1 MRITGDQ
8 DLATGTSTGFWQ
20 RLMFRA
26 LQSHITEGYLVL
38 EQDGQTW
45 AFGDANSHCRAVVE
59 IRDNAVYKEFVLGGG
74 LGAAEA
80 YVMKLWDTHDLTAVV
95 QVFARNLQALE
106 SNKLMVSF
114 RKALSWLDHQF
125 NRNTINQSRR
135 NIAAHYDLGNDLFEK
150 FLDPQM
156 MYSAAIYP
164 AASASLEDAQTF
176 RLHRIC
182 QKLDLKPEDHLLE
195 IGTGWG
201 GMAIF
206 AAKHYGCRVT
216 TTTISQQQYDYA
228 SRRVAEEGLED
239 RITLLL
245 QDYRLLTG
253 EYDKLV
259 SLEMIEAV
267 GHEYLSTYF
276 KKCDRLLKPNGA
288 MLLQAITIADQRY
301 DYYRKSVDFIQK
313 YIFPG
318 GALPSISRMANE
330 VSKVTQ
336 MTVKHLE
343 DFGPHYARTLKDWR
357 ERFNRQSEQLHEL
370 GYDESFQRLW
380 NYYFAY
386 CEGGFWERNIGV
398 AQLLLA
404 KPDNRRES
412 IMP

>member
-8 DLATGTSTGFWQ
+8 ELATSTSTSFWQ

-95 QVFARNLQALE
+95 QVFARNLKALE

-156 MYSAAIYP
+156 MYSAAMYP

-182 QKLDLKPEDHLLE
+182 QKLDLQPQDHLLE

-228 SRRVAEEGLED
+228 ARRVAEEGLED

-276 KKCDRLLKPNGA
+276 KKCDTLLKPNGA

-336 MTVKHLE
+336 MTVKHME

>member
-8 DLATGTSTGFWQ
+8 DLTTSSTTGFWQ

-45 AFGDANSHCRAVVE
+45 AFGDASSHCRALVE
-59 IRDNAVYKEFVLGGG
+59 IRDSAVYKEFVLGGG

-80 YVMKLWDTHDLTAVV
+80 YVLKLWDTHDLTAVV
-95 QVFARNLQALE
+95 RVFARNLNALE
-106 SNKLMVSF
+106 SNKIMVSF
-114 RKALSWLDHQF
+114 RKTLSWLDHQF

-156 MYSAAIYP
+156 MYSAAMYP

-182 QKLDLKPEDHLLE
+182 QKLDLQPQDHLLE

-216 TTTISQQQYDYA
+216 TTTISQQQFDYA
-228 SRRVAEEGLED
+228 ERRVAEEGLED
-239 RITLLL
+239 KVTLLL

-276 KKCDRLLKPNGA
+276 KKCDSLLKPNGA

-330 VSKVTQ
+330 VSNVTQ

-357 ERFNRQSEQLHEL
+357 ERFNRQSEQLHDM

-412 IMP
+412 VLP

>member
-1 MRITGDQ
+1 MRITGNEAVS
-8 DLATGTSTGFWQ
+8 ATETLGFWQ

-26 LQSHITEGYLVL
+26 LEKNIQQGYLVL
-38 EQDGQTW
+38 EQNGQTW
-45 AFGDANSHCRAVVE
+45 AFGDAHSDCRALVE
-59 IRDNAVYKEFVLGGG
+59 IRDPAVYKEFVLGGG

-80 YVMKLWDTHDLTAVV
+80 YVLKLWDTHDLTAVV
-95 QVFARNLQALE
+95 QVFARNLDAIDNNPFL
-106 SNKLMVSF
+106 LSF
-114 RKALSWLDHQF
+114 RKVLSWLDHKF

-135 NIAAHYDLGNDLFEK
+135 NIAAHYDLGNPLFEK
-150 FLDPQM
+150 FLDPHM

-164 AASASLEDAQTF
+164 AAGASLEDAQTF

-182 QKLDLKPEDHLLE
+182 QKLDLQPDDHLLE

-206 AAKHYGCRVT
+206 AAKHYGCKVT
-216 TTTISQQQYDYA
+216 TTTISQQQFDYA
-228 SRRVAEEGLED
+228 KERVAAEGLTD

-245 QDYRLLTG
+245 QDYRLLEG
-253 EYDKLV
+253 KYDKLV

-276 KKCDRLLKPNGA
+276 KKCDALLKPHGA

-318 GALPSISRMANE
+318 GALPSIARMAHE
-330 VSKVTQ
+330 VSKATQ

-357 ERFNRQSEQLHEL
+357 ERFNRQSEALHDM
-370 GYDESFQRLW
+370 GYDEAFQRLW

-412 IMP
+412 VMP

>member
-8 DLATGTSTGFWQ
+8 DLATSAASSFWQ

-45 AFGDANSHCRAVVE
+45 AFGDATSPYRAVVE
-59 IRDNAVYKEFVLGGG
+59 IRDPAVYKEFVLGGA

-80 YVMKLWDTHDLTAVV
+80 YVLKLWDAHDLTAVV
-95 QVFARNLQALE
+95 RVFARNLNALE
-106 SNKLMVSF
+106 SNKWMVSF
-114 RKALSWLDHQF
+114 RKALSWIDHRF

-156 MYSAAIYP
+156 MYSAAMYP
-164 AASASLEDAQTF
+164 ADSASLEDAQTF

-182 QKLDLKPEDHLLE
+182 QKLDLQPHDHLLE

-228 SRRVAEEGLED
+228 AQRIKEEGLED

-245 QDYRLLTG
+245 EDYRLLTG

-267 GHEYLSTYF
+267 GHEYLATYF
-276 KKCDRLLKPNGA
+276 RKCDSLLKPHGA

-301 DYYRKSVDFIQK
+301 NYYRKSVDFIQK

-330 VSKVTQ
+330 VSNVTQ

-357 ERFNRQSEQLHEL
+357 ERFNRQSERLYEL
-370 GYDESFQRLW
+370 GYDEAFQRLW

-412 IMP
+412 VMP

>member
-216 TTTISQQQYDYA
+216 TTTISQQQFDYA
-228 SRRVAEEGLED
+228 QRRVEQEGLED
-239 RITLLL
+239 RVTLLL

-276 KKCDRLLKPNGA
+276 KKCDSLLKPNGA

-330 VSKVTQ
+330 VSQVTQ

-404 KPDNRRES
+404 KPDNRRDS
-412 IMP
+412 ILP

>member
-8 DLATGTSTGFWQ
+8 DLATSASSSFWQ

-38 EQDGQTW
+38 EHDGQTW
-45 AFGDANSHCRAVVE
+45 AFGDASSPYRAVVE
-59 IRDNAVYKEFVLGGG
+59 IRDPAVYKEFVLGGA

-80 YVMKLWDTHDLTAVV
+80 YVLKLWDAHDLTAVV
-95 QVFARNLQALE
+95 RVFARNLNALE
-106 SNKLMVSF
+106 SNKWMVSF
-114 RKALSWLDHQF
+114 RKALSWIDHRF

-156 MYSAAIYP
+156 MYSAAMYP
-164 AASASLEDAQTF
+164 AESASLEDAQTF

-182 QKLDLKPEDHLLE
+182 QKLDLQPHDHLLE

-228 SRRVAEEGLED
+228 AQRIKEEGLED
-239 RITLLL
+239 RVTLLL

-267 GHEYLSTYF
+267 GHEYLATYF
-276 KKCDRLLKPNGA
+276 KKCDSLLKSHGA

-330 VSKVTQ
+330 VSNVTQ

-357 ERFNRQSEQLHEL
+357 ERFNRQSEQLYEL
-370 GYDESFQRLW
+370 GYDEAFQRLW

-412 IMP
+412 VMP